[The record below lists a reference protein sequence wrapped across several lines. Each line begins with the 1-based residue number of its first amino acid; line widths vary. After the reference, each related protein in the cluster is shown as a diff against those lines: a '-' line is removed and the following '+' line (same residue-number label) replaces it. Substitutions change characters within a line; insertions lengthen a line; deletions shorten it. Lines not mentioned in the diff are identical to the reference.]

1 MIFTGVQLTQ
11 IYLRILDLIDA
22 NSCIRL
28 VKALLASNAPI
39 TIHLQ
44 YGNGNKS
51 VAVYIGSSID
61 VKWLWVCGKTI
72 IDIYRTCYLPE
83 KLAT

>member
-1 MIFTGVQLTQ
+1 MIFTSVQLTQ
-11 IYLRILDLIDA
+11 IYLRSIINLFSPSILDLIDA

-61 VKWLWVCGKTI
+61 VKWLWVCGK
-72 IDIYRTCYLPE
+72 
-83 KLAT
+83 